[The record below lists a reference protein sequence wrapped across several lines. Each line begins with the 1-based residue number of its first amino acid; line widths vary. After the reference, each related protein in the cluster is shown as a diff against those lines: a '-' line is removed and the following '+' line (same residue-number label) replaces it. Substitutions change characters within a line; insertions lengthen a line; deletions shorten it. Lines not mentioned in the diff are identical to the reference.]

1 MTDIASLVSD
11 NLDIWTAAIERK
23 SSAGRGSGRKL
34 SLYGIERLRALI
46 LDLAVHGK
54 LVPQDPEDAP
64 ASELLPG
71 MAAER
76 QRRIKAG
83 EIKNAKGPAK
93 PNGEPFELPS
103 GWLWLPL
110 WQTGNIVTGN
120 SINAALRSE
129 LEANGEG
136 WPFVATKD
144 VGYGFEPIDY
154 DNGLTVRFDDQ
165 RFNIARANSVFICA
179 EGGSAGRKMAVSDR
193 EIAFGNKLIANE
205 PWPQIESRYIL
216 YTYLSDFFFEC
227 FSREMTGIIG
237 GISRAKFLALPF
249 PLPPYAEQ
257 QRIVTKVD
265 ELMTLCEALEAQ
277 SAAAL
282 DAHQKLVEA
291 LLATLVDSA
300 DANDLATNWSRLE
313 VHFDTLFTTEVS
325 VQSLKETVLELAVR
339 GKIVR
344 QNAIDEPV
352 DTLIKQVSHHQV
364 DRYKK
369 REIQKPKRTT
379 TETNPPLILPENW
392 ANVLLGD
399 LCFVTKLAG
408 FEYTKHIKLEEFG
421 DVPVIRAQNVR
432 PFFIDKKNLKYIS
445 SDVSHSL
452 NRCAL
457 DRPALLITFIGAGI
471 GDVCQFNEDRR
482 WHLAPNV
489 AKAEPFG
496 PTSLDYLTLY
506 MNSPTGRAELFK
518 HMKSTAQPS
527 LSMGTIREV
536 WVALPPLAEQQRIV
550 AKVGQLL
557 ALCDDLKARLA
568 TAAETRKY
576 LADAIVERAAA

>member
-54 LVPQDPEDAP
+54 LVPQDPADAP

-71 MAAER
+71 MATER

-83 EIKNAKGPAK
+83 EIKNAKGPDK
-93 PNGEPFELPS
+93 PSGEPFELPS

-110 WQTGNIVTGN
+110 WQTGNIFTGN

-165 RFNIARANSVFICA
+165 RFNIASANSVFICA

-205 PWPQIESRYIL
+205 PWPQIEPRYIL

-265 ELMTLCEALEAQ
+265 ELMALCDALEAQ
-277 SAAAL
+277 SASAL
-282 DAHQKLVEA
+282 EAHQSLVET
-291 LLATLVDSA
+291 LLATLVTSA
-300 DANDLATNWSRLE
+300 DASDLATNWARLE
-313 VHFDTLFTTEVS
+313 THFDTLFNTEAS
-325 VQSLKETVLELAVR
+325 IDALMRTVLELAIR
-339 GKIVR
+339 GRLTPQI
-344 QNAIDEPV
+344 AADEPA
-352 DTLIKQVSHHQV
+352 DTLLGRVT
-364 DRYKK
+364 
-369 REIQKPKRTT
+369 REISAYSKEHRISPAKAEAIRSAELPFRVRNGWAWSRLCNVFRVVTDGDHQPPPRAEQGVAFLTIGNVTTGKLDFDECRQVPEDYYQSLAEYRTPRMGDILYTVVGATFGRPAVVETERDFCVQRHIAILKP
-379 TETNPPLILPENW
+379 
-392 ANVLLGD
+392 AD
-399 LCFVTKLAG
+399 SM
-408 FEYTKHIKLEEFG
+408 
-421 DVPVIRAQNVR
+421 
-432 PFFIDKKNLKYIS
+432 NLKYLAYLLAS
-445 SDVSHSL
+445 PFVYGQ
-452 NRCAL
+452 AL
-457 DRPALLITFIGAGI
+457 DST
-471 GDVCQFNEDRR
+471 
-482 WHLAPNV
+482 
-489 AKAEPFG
+489 
-496 PTSLDYLTLY
+496 
-506 MNSPTGRAELFK
+506 TG
-518 HMKSTAQPS
+518 TAQP
-527 LSMGTIREV
+527 TIPLRPLRNFLV
-536 WVALPPLAEQQRIV
+536 PVPPIEEQARIV
-550 AKVGQLL
+550 AKVDDLM
-557 ALCDDLKARLA
+557 ALCDGLKAQLSDAAA
-568 TAAETRKY
+568 TQKH